1 MKEEE
6 SGTQKEE
13 GGQVAVVIPVY
24 HYVSKCS
31 KQYIIG
37 SLRSPVRSYL
47 FTLYMVIL
55 IDCSGSAT
63 HSVYRV

>member
-55 IDCSGSAT
+55 A
-63 HSVYRV
+63 